1 MKTMLYFTWD
11 PPLGIPIG
19 HLFTIRF
26 YSLMYLFAFGCAYYL
41 MKRIFLREK
50 VSFELLDPLLIYSL
64 VGMFIGM
71 RLGEVFFYS
80 WDYYHKHLLE
90 IILPIRENP
99 NVFLINLFGNHWV
112 KGWEFTGFRGLA
124 SHGATIGFFIAFA
137 LFWKRFLKPLGKK
150 FFWLYD
156 RIVIPIALGGAFV
169 RTGNFFN
176 SEMVGFPASKNL
188 PWAVQFI
195 KMSVPRGKINDA
207 IYNPML
213 YRHPAQM
220 YEATGY
226 ILIFILLL
234 YLYRKTEV
242 KKYSGFL
249 FGLFFILLWS
259 VRFFVEFFKLAQ
271 VEDRANWVLN
281 TGQWLSIP
289 FIIAG
294 IIILITSFRRVQK
307 G

>member
-1 MKTMLYFTWD
+1 MTILAFTWD

-19 HLFTIRF
+19 DLFTLRF
-26 YSLMYLFAFGCAYYL
+26 YSLMYFVAFICAFYI
-41 MKRIFLREK
+41 MKYIFSREK
-50 VSFELLDPLLIYSL
+50 INLDLLDPLLMYSL

-80 WDYYHKHLLE
+80 WDYYQHHLLE
-90 IILPIRENP
+90 IILPIRENS
-99 NVFLINLFGNHWV
+99 NTFLINAFGQHWI

-124 SHGATIGFFIAFA
+124 SHGATLGFFIAFA
-137 LFWKRFLKPLGKK
+137 LFWKKFLKPLGKK

-169 RTGNFFN
+169 RIGNFIN
-176 SEMVGFPASKNL
+176 SEMVGFPASEKL
-188 PWAVQFI
+188 PWATKFVN
-195 KMSVPRGKINDA
+195 MSVPMSQIDNP
-207 IYNPML
+207 IYNPDS

-226 ILIFILLL
+226 IFIFILLT
-234 YLYRKTEV
+234 YLFFKTPV

-259 VRFFVEFFKLAQ
+259 VRFLVEFFKLVQ
-271 VEDRANWVLN
+271 VETRADWTLN
-281 TGQWLSIP
+281 TGQLLSIP
-289 FIIAG
+289 FIIVG
-294 IIILITSFRRVQK
+294 IIILVTSFKRLQND
-307 G
+307 